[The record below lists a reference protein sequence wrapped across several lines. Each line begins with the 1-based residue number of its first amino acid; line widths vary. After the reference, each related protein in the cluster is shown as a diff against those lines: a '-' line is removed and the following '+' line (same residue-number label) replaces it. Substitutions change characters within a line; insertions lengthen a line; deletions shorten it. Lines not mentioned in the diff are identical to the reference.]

1 VVEFIGVHPSY
12 LSWTDRL
19 KKNRAKISCR
29 PRRSCLCRRLRSP
42 SSRLTPPPRS
52 SSLSAAGR
60 ATRFLAAGRAA
71 RLPAA
76 DRAARASSQP
86 GRISRLP
93 PLVALPV
100 PPRRLAQLTPPSHRR
115 PRSSGQRPI
124 GSIQQGNQERDSRKR
139 LARENRKWLSISFT
153 FHRMASTT
161 F

>member
-12 LSWTDRL
+12 LFWTDGL

-60 ATRFLAAGRAA
+60 AA
-71 RLPAA
+71 RLPTT
-76 DRAARASSQP
+76 DRAARAFSQP

-93 PLVALPV
+93 PLVALPA